1 MAIDTDIG
9 IRVAREGD
17 EGVLASLCAFVQDL
31 HARERPEVFKP
42 TDAAGLERWFG
53 ELLGAASGRIWIAE
67 VDEVPA
73 GYVLVLDHHRPDSV
87 FSRAR
92 RWFELDQVVV
102 HPAHRRQG
110 VARALFACVADA
122 ALAAGVETIELHA
135 WAFNQTAQ
143 LAFQRLGLGV
153 RSVRLGLDLPPGGR
167 GKVIAAKMGRPSSS
181 SPPPSPSPPPPPY
194 ILGSRTAA
202 RLVLLDGERKVLLF
216 LHEND
221 RGRRFWATP
230 GGGVEPGET
239 LAEAARREASEEI
252 GIDALELE
260 ALWTGSSDFWL
271 GDRLMLQSEVFFLV
285 VRHAPLPG
293 RDVAA
298 FHAAE
303 GIKEARWWAATE
315 LASTDAPVF
324 PVDLGERILTLAGR
338 ATGKP
343 K

>member
-1 MAIDTDIG
+1 MAATSDIW
-9 IRVAREGD
+9 IRVARPGD
-17 EGVLASLCAFVQDL
+17 EEALAGLCGIVQDL
-31 HARERPEVFKP
+31 HARARPGVFKP
-42 TDAAGLERWFG
+42 ADADGLARWFG
-53 ELLGAASGRIWIAE
+53 ERLGAASGRIWIAE
-67 VDEVPA
+67 VDQVPA
-73 GYVLVLDHHRPDSV
+73 GYVLVIDNHRPESV

-110 VARALFACVADA
+110 VARALFEHVAAA
-122 ALAAGVETIELHA
+122 ALGAGVETIELNT
-135 WAFNQTAQ
+135 WAFNQAAQ
-143 LAFQRLGLGV
+143 QAFQRLGLAVSNV
-153 RSVRLGLDLPPGGR
+153 RFALDLAPNGGGDEVR
-167 GKVIAAKMGRPSSS
+167 AEAGRPSTG
-181 SPPPSPSPPPPPY
+181 SPPFPPSPLSV
-194 ILGSRTAA
+194 LGSRTAA
-202 RLVLLDGERKVLLF
+202 RLVLLDADQKVLLF

-239 LAEAARREASEEI
+239 LAEAARREAAEEI

-260 ALWTGSSDFWL
+260 ALWTGKSDFWL
-271 GDRLMLQSEVFFLV
+271 GDRLILQTDVFFLV

-303 GIKEARWWAATE
+303 GIKEARWWAASD

-324 PVDLGERILTLAGR
+324 PVDLGAHLLTLVGR
-338 ATGKP
+338 TTLTLKL